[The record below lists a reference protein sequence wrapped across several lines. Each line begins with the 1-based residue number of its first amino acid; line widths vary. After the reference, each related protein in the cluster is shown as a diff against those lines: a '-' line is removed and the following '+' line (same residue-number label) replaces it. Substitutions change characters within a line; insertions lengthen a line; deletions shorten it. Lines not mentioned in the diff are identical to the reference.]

1 MIGRIRGTIIEKTP
15 NLVLVDV
22 AGVGYEL
29 EIPLST
35 FYELGPLDESV
46 ILHTQMVVR
55 EDAQL
60 LYGFKTLEEREMFRS
75 LVKVNGVGPKLAIT
89 ILSGVSASDFV
100 RCVLDGDVKSLV
112 ALPGVGKKTAE
123 RLIVEMKDQMP
134 KAESLPLG
142 SLSPLQGHLSDAESA
157 LVQLGFKPQDASRAL
172 AAVDAADKSVED
184 LIRDALKQL
193 S

>member
-15 NLVLVDV
+15 NKVLVDV
-22 AGVGYEL
+22 GGVGYEM

-35 FYELGPLDESV
+35 FYELGQLDENT

-123 RLIVEMKDQMP
+123 RLIVEMKDRMP
-134 KAESLPLG
+134 KSESLPLG
-142 SLSPLQGHLSDAESA
+142 SLTPLQDHLSDAESA
-157 LVQLGFKPQDASRAL
+157 LIQLGFKPQDASRAL
-172 AAVDAADKSVED
+172 AAVDTPDKSVED
-184 LIRDALKQL
+184 LIKDALKQL
-193 S
+193 A

>member
-1 MIGRIRGTIIEKTP
+1 MIGRIRGTIIDKTP
-15 NLVLVDV
+15 NLVLIDV

-123 RLIVEMKDQMP
+123 RLIVEMKDRMP

-157 LVQLGFKPQDASRAL
+157 LVQLGFKPLDASRAL

>member
-15 NLVLVDV
+15 NLVLIDV

-60 LYGFKTLEEREMFRS
+60 LYGLKRLRS
-75 LVKVNGVGPKLAIT
+75 
-89 ILSGVSASDFV
+89 
-100 RCVLDGDVKSLV
+100 
-112 ALPGVGKKTAE
+112 GKC
-123 RLIVEMKDQMP
+123 
-134 KAESLPLG
+134 
-142 SLSPLQGHLSDAESA
+142 
-157 LVQLGFKPQDASRAL
+157 
-172 AAVDAADKSVED
+172 SVPW
-184 LIRDALKQL
+184 
-193 S
+193 

>member
-15 NLVLVDV
+15 NLVLIDV

-100 RCVLDGDVKSLV
+100 KSLG

-123 RLIVEMKDQMP
+123 RLIVEMKDRMP